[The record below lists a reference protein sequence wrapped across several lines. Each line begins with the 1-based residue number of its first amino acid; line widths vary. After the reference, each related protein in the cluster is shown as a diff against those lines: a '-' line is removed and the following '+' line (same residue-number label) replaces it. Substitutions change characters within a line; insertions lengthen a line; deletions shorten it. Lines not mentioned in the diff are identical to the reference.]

1 MEAFRKEKFNRSFM
15 KKNLFLCN
23 MLLII
28 LVGCTPDPTAE
39 KESNDAPKQETADGA
54 SIYKRRC
61 VSCHGAD
68 GKLGFA
74 GAKDLTKSVLPL
86 TMIETQVTQ
95 GKGAMN
101 GFEKILTPEEIKS
114 VSAYVFAFRENI

>member
-1 MEAFRKEKFNRSFM
+1 MVFS
-15 KKNLFLCN
+15 
-23 MLLII
+23 
-28 LVGCTPDPTAE
+28 CTPDQVSSDEKPVEQTAP
-39 KESNDAPKQETADGA
+39 APDGA
-54 SIYKRRC
+54 SIYKHRC

-74 GAKDLTKSVLPL
+74 GARDLTKSILPL
-86 TMIETQVTQ
+86 TMIEIQVAQ

-114 VSAYVFAFRENI
+114 VSAYVFTFRENL